1 MGYSPRYHV
10 ASLTAV
16 FLALAV
22 GILIGAEFG
31 DDVVSSTRRS
41 LEQSLTSNLADER
54 ERAGELVSELG
65 RSNEFA
71 EFVYP
76 VLVRERLVGVRVGI
90 LALGGFGGDLSAQI
104 EDALQP
110 TGATLV
116 SVGVVREP
124 PDLGGL
130 ADELSE
136 TRFADLETNAATV
149 QALGTGVG
157 RQLVIGGALLDRVR
171 GQLFSRVSG
180 RFGDVDAL
188 IIARDQPD
196 DLDSSERSASGR
208 LEAALIDGVTATRI
222 TGVGVE
228 ASGADPSSI
237 PFFQSRDIA
246 SVDDLDQVS
255 GRVAMVFALLGAR
268 GSFGTKDTADS
279 LLPDLLEPVAPARL
293 PQESAPPSAPQPP
306 GDRDARD
313 RRARGAG

>member
-31 DDVVSSTRRS
+31 DDVVSSTRKN

-54 ERAGELVSELG
+54 ERADELAAELARASEFSEL
-65 RSNEFA
+65 
-71 EFVYP
+71 VYP
-76 VLVRERLVGVRVGI
+76 VLVQERLLGLRVGI
-90 LALGGFGGDLSAQI
+90 LALGGFPGDLSAQI

-116 SVGVVREP
+116 AVGVVREP

-130 ADELSE
+130 AGELSG
-136 TRFADLETNAATV
+136 TRFSDLEANADTV

-157 RQLVIGGALLDRVR
+157 RQLVVGGALLDRVR
-171 GQLFSRVSG
+171 SEVFSRVSG

-188 IIARDQPD
+188 IVVRDQSN
-196 DLDSSERSASGR
+196 DLDSSERSTSGR
-208 LEAALIDGVTATRI
+208 LETGLIDGVTATRI
-222 TGVGVE
+222 TAVGVE
-228 ASGADPSSI
+228 PSDADPSSI

-246 SVDDLDQVS
+246 SVDDIDQVA
-255 GRVAMVFALLGAR
+255 GRVAMVYSLLGAR
-268 GSFGTKDTADS
+268 GSFGTKETADS
-279 LLPDLLEPVAPARL
+279 LLPDLLEPGPAVPEPSRSGVAPR
-293 PQESAPPSAPQPP
+293 PPRE
-306 GDRDARD
+306 RDGRGG
-313 RRARGAG
+313 GAG